1 MSRGL
6 LVLALCL
13 AACGRHP
20 APPAAPVV
28 QVPAPSLPVEPPWVA
43 TLAAV
48 QTAVDSGQFTVAD
61 SILTAFELSEPGTRD
76 ASESAFWRAML
87 RADPRNPA
95 FTPATARAAL
105 EAYIG
110 TSPAQRRTD
119 AEVMLRLLTLSDS
132 LRAAQTA
139 QRTAAE
145 QRDRTREDELQK
157 LRDELQRTQAE
168 LDRIKRRLGP
178 PKP

>member
-1 MSRGL
+1 M
-6 LVLALCL
+6 
-13 AACGRHP
+13 
-20 APPAAPVV
+20 
-28 QVPAPSLPVEPPWVA
+28 A

-48 QTAVDSGQFTVAD
+48 RVAVDSGRFSDAD
-61 SILTAFELSEPGTRD
+61 SMLTEFERSEPGTRD

-95 FTPATARAAL
+95 FTPASARAAL
-105 EAYIG
+105 QEYLASS
-110 TSPAQRRTD
+110 TADRRTD
-119 AEVMLRLLTLSDS
+119 AEVLLRLLDLSDS
-132 LRAAQTA
+132 LRTAQAT
-139 QRTAAE
+139 QRTATE
-145 QRDRTREDELQK
+145 LRDRTRDEELQK